1 MKKMIALMAA
11 VAVFGMGKI
20 ANAELPPP
28 QSFMD
33 VSILAYT
40 ETPNQYGEDGILNVQ
55 GGIYGDFGMQAYSG
69 AENVPNTEQIVG
81 TGVEVQGGSDL
92 TLYDDDIVYND
103 GDEICA
109 VCPNPPSP
117 GQVIGQTGGSLGIEL
132 TGGGAAG
139 YDADVSWAQSGS
151 LAIVGS
157 TGDAEGGAGIGA
169 GAISSNGDVG
179 AWSGSGAHYSWLF
192 DD

>member
-1 MKKMIALMAA
+1 MIALMAA
-11 VAVFGMGKI
+11 VAVLGMGKI

-33 VSILAYT
+33 VSILAFT
-40 ETPNQYGEDGILNVQ
+40 ETPDQYGGEDLNVQ
-55 GGIYGDFGMQAYSG
+55 GGIHGQFGMQAYSG
-69 AENVPNTEQIVG
+69 AENVPGTEQIVG
-81 TGVEVQGGSDL
+81 TGVEVYGESNLD
-92 TLYDDDIVYND
+92 LYDDDIVMGN
-103 GDEICA
+103 GDEPCAICPDQA
-109 VCPNPPSP
+109 QP
-117 GQVIGQTGGSLGIEL
+117 GEVIGQTGGSLGIEL

-151 LAIVGS
+151 LSIVGS
-157 TGDAEGGAGIGA
+157 TGDAQGGAGIGA

-179 AWSGSGAHYSWLF
+179 AWSGSGAHYAWLF